1 METMSF
7 NRPKQAV
14 ILAGGRGIRLR
25 PITDTI
31 PKPMIAFHGKP
42 FLEYLICQL
51 KDWDIKEIL
60 LLLGYLPETVVRY
73 FGDGK
78 SLGVNIKYSITA
90 VDDDTGLRLR
100 YAKNQID
107 DLFLFLYCDNYCPL
121 DFNKMWESFC
131 SKNISAQITAY
142 LNTDKYTKDNLRI
155 GSDSIIEK
163 YDKSRTDPEL
173 SGVDIGY
180 AIIKKEVLDIIPADN
195 VNFEKVVYPQL
206 VKNRALGTFPT
217 NHRYYSV
224 GNLERLPI
232 TEEFLEGKSL
242 IILDRDGVLNQKPPK
257 AQYITKWD
265 EFQWLPGAKKAIR
278 LLNEAKYRVVVV
290 SNQAGIARGMMS
302 ETDLNN
308 IHSEMVKELADEGA
322 SLEKIYVCPH
332 GLDDHCEC
340 RKPKP
345 GMLFAV
351 QRDFHIDLTKTI
363 FIGDDERDVQA
374 GNSAGC
380 KTILVA
386 DDDSLLKIVTNEVLK
401 TAIN

>member
-1 METMSF
+1 METMSLTK
-7 NRPKQAV
+7 PKQAV
-14 ILAGGRGIRLR
+14 ILAGGRGVRLR

-51 KDWDIKEIL
+51 RDWDIKNIL
-60 LLLGYLPETVVRY
+60 LLLGYLPETVIRY
-73 FGDGK
+73 FGAGR
-78 SLGVNIKYSITA
+78 SLGVNIQYSITA
-90 VDDDTGLRLR
+90 VDDDTGQRLR

-131 SKNISAQITAY
+131 SKKISAQITAY
-142 LNTDKYTKDNLRI
+142 LNSDKYTKDNLRI
-155 GSDSIIEK
+155 GNDSIIEK

-180 AIIKKEVLDIIPADN
+180 AILKKEVLEMIPAAN
-195 VNFEKVVYPQL
+195 VNFERAVYSEL
-206 VKNRALGTFPT
+206 VKHRALGAFTT

-224 GNLERLPI
+224 GNPERLPV
-232 TEEFLEGKSL
+232 TAEFLEGKPL
-242 IILDRDGVLNQKPPK
+242 IMLDRDGVLNQKPPQ
-257 AQYITKWD
+257 AQYITKWE
-265 EFQWLPGAKKAIR
+265 EFQWLPGTKQAIK
-278 LLNEAKYRVVVV
+278 LLTDAQYRVVVV
-290 SNQAGIARGMMS
+290 SNQAGIARGLMS
-302 ETDLNN
+302 EADLNE
-308 IHSEMVKELADEGA
+308 IHGKMLKELAAEGGTIA
-322 SLEKIYVCPH
+322 KIYVCPH
-332 GLDDHCEC
+332 GWDDGCEC

-351 QRDFHIDLTKTI
+351 QRDFHIDLTKTF

-386 DDDSLLKIVTNEVLK
+386 DDNSLLKIVTNEILK
-401 TAIN
+401 IG

>member
-1 METMSF
+1 METMRF

-51 KDWDIKEIL
+51 RDWDIKNIL
-60 LLLGYLPETVVRY
+60 LLLGYLPETVTGY
-73 FGDGK
+73 FGNGQ
-78 SLGVNIKYSITA
+78 SLGVNIQYSITA
-90 VDDDTGLRLR
+90 VNDDTGQRLR

-121 DFNKMWESFC
+121 DFNKLWESFC
-131 SKNISAQITAY
+131 SKKISAQITAY
-142 LNTDKYTKDNLRI
+142 LNGDKYTKDNLRI
-155 GSDSIIEK
+155 GSDSIIAK

-180 AIIKKEVLDIIPADN
+180 AILKKEVLEMIPAAN
-195 VNFEKVVYPQL
+195 VNFEKAVYPEL
-206 VKNRALGTFPT
+206 VKHRELGAFTT

-224 GNLERLPI
+224 GSPERLPA
-232 TEEFLEGKSL
+232 TAEFLEGKPL
-242 IILDRDGVLNQKPPK
+242 IILDRDGVLNQKPPR
-257 AQYITKWD
+257 AQYITKWE
-265 EFQWLPGAKKAIR
+265 EFQWLPGAKQAIK
-278 LLNEAKYRVVVV
+278 LLNDAKYRVIVV
-290 SNQAGIARGMMS
+290 SNQAGIARGLMK
-302 ETDLNN
+302 ETDLNE
-308 IHSEMVKELADEGA
+308 IHGKMLEELAAEGGA
-322 SLEKIYVCPH
+322 IAKIYICPH
-332 GLDDHCEC
+332 GWDDRCEC

-351 QRDFHIDLTKTI
+351 QKDFNIDLTKTI

-386 DDDSLLKIVTNEVLK
+386 DDNSLLKIVTNEILK
-401 TAIN
+401 IG

>member
-1 METMSF
+1 MNTMSD

-51 KDWDIKEIL
+51 RDWDIKNIL
-60 LLLGYLPETVVRY
+60 LLLGYLPEPVTGY
-73 FGDGK
+73 FGNGQ
-78 SLGVNIKYSITA
+78 SLGVNIQYSITA
-90 VDDDTGLRLR
+90 VDDDTGQRLR

-121 DFNKMWESFC
+121 DFNKLWESFC
-131 SKNISAQITAY
+131 SKKISAQITAY

-155 GSDSIIEK
+155 GSDSIIAK

-180 AIIKKEVLDIIPADN
+180 AIIKKEVLNMIPAGN
-195 VNFEKVVYPQL
+195 VNFEKAVYPEL
-206 VKNRALGTFPT
+206 VKNRTLGAFTT
-217 NHRYYSV
+217 NHRYYSI
-224 GNLERLPI
+224 GNSERLPV
-232 TEEFLEGKSL
+232 TAEFLEGKPL
-242 IILDRDGVLNQKPPK
+242 IILDRDGVLNQKPPR

-265 EFQWLPGAKKAIR
+265 EFRWLPGAKQAIK
-278 LLNEAKYRVVVV
+278 LLNDAKYRVVVV
-290 SNQAGIARGMMS
+290 SNQAGIARGLMN
-302 ETDLNN
+302 ETDLNE
-308 IHSEMVKELADEGA
+308 IHGKMLEELATEGGTIA
-322 SLEKIYVCPH
+322 KIYVCPH
-332 GLDDHCEC
+332 GWDDHCEC

-351 QRDFHIDLTKTI
+351 QKDFNIDLTKTI

-386 DDDSLLKIVTNEVLK
+386 DDNSLLKIVTSEILK
-401 TAIN
+401 IG